1 MGIVARFSLAR
12 HQGPYETWPL
22 RTRLHADGKP
32 TEVCVSGYELLHQF
46 ETPAGYLLVTD
57 YDCPFEEAT
66 SFILLRRDLRLVS
79 YRTLSVPYGSFSLD
93 RIEQLAD
100 DRFRAVFYDNDA
112 WLVVIRS
119 WGIPYLRPRLQLK
132 RIGGE

>member
-1 MGIVARFSLAR
+1 MAIVARFSLAR
-12 HQGPYETWPL
+12 HQGPYQNWPL

-32 TEVCVSGYELLHQF
+32 TEVCVPGYDLLYQF

-79 YRTLSVPYGSFSLD
+79 YRTLSVPYASFILD
-93 RIEQLAD
+93 HIEQLAD
-100 DRFRAVFYDNDA
+100 DRFRAVFHDNQA
-112 WLVVIRS
+112 WLVVIRP
-119 WGIPYLRPRLQLK
+119 WGIPGLPPRLLLK
-132 RIGGE
+132 RIDSE